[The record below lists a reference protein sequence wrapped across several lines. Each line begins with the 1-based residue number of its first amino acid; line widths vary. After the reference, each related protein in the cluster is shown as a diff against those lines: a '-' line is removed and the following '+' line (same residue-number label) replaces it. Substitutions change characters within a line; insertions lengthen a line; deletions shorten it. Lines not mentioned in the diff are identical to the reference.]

1 MSRERGLATQRNER
15 EGSAFLT
22 SFSDR
27 TWLRLFVIGDLAGLA
42 IAGAFPGWHWLAF
55 IVNGVSSSATA
66 CFCYAGLRGAR
77 PNLRLIWGIFL
88 VVMIVLAINN
98 TYQFYA
104 MFSVEPHFQ
113 YYSTPPKGGLGAFST
128 LTAFSSAR
136 TVLPLFLFSQ
146 IEDNDNPPYFRRIDI
161 AQCILVVGLT
171 MLVFQPSLVG
181 GHENS
186 ISQTRWLRSIAVEL
200 TFFFGVIN
208 WLGRPP
214 GEARQLVGAINL
226 YFLVKLLANIA
237 TVLHRGDPGN
247 LLVTSYAL
255 ADVTFVIAALHGR
268 RHPQAEGAGRSAL
281 GEAIRFLNPAFFA
294 ITAQG
299 LALVVGQ
306 TDPLLGGGLG
316 ILSVLLYVLRSARWQ
331 SDFRRLQA
339 EIAEAALARTNF
351 LLDINHEIRSP
362 LTSITL
368 NASRLNRETGLS
380 GDQAA
385 LTRSIHK
392 GAELVISTLNDILDI
407 SRLESGRLRIPL
419 RPFDAVPVIEE
430 TADLLEPQA
439 RHRKVTIEWQQASLS
454 PLLGNAARLR
464 QVLINILSN
473 AIRHAPE
480 NSKVV
485 IAVEEGTWDSRACAR
500 IIVTDFGA
508 GIPPDRQAL
517 LFRRFS
523 QLGPHAAGSSG
534 LGLAISN
541 SLVKLMEGK
550 IAFESAPGKTSF
562 WVELQAAPQNSL
574 STF

>member
-136 TVLPLFLFSQ
+136 TVLLLFLFSQ
-146 IEDNDNPPYFRRIDI
+146 IEDNDNSPYFRRIDI

-362 LTSITL
+362 LTSISL
-368 NASRLNRETGLS
+368 NASRLNREAGLS
-380 GDQAA
+380 ADQAVMA
-385 LTRSIHK
+385 KTLHK
-392 GAELVISTLNDILDI
+392 GAEFVISTLNDILDM
-407 SRLESGRLRIPL
+407 SRIESGALRVPL
-419 RPFDAVPVIEE
+419 KPFDPGPVIAEVVE
-430 TADLLEPQA
+430 LLELEA
-439 RHRKVTIEWQQASLS
+439 EYRKVVIDWHATPMPA
-454 PLLGNAARLR
+454 LLGDAKRLR
-464 QVLINILSN
+464 QVLTNILSN
-473 AIRHAPE
+473 ALRHAPQH
-480 NSKVV
+480 SKVV
-485 IAVEEGTWDSRACAR
+485 VAIAMVAWPDGPAGR
-500 IIVTDFGA
+500 ITITDFGK
-508 GIPPDRQAL
+508 GIPQDQQEL

-523 QLGPHAAGSSG
+523 QLGDNVAGSSG
-534 LGLAISN
+534 LGLAIS
-541 SLVKLMEGK
+541 SALVKAMGGT
-550 IAFESAPGKTSF
+550 IGFESEPGRTSF
-562 WVELQAAPQNSL
+562 RVELRQAG
-574 STF
+574 